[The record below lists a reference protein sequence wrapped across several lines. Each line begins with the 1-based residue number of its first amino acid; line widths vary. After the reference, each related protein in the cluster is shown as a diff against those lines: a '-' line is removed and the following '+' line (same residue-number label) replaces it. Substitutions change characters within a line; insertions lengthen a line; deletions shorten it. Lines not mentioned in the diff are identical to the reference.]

1 MTDTNEFLNAEEV
14 AAFLRL
20 PRSTVYKL
28 AQDRVIPGFKVGKH
42 WRFRK
47 DTFHEWLKKQENHDE
62 GSEKPKN

>member
-1 MTDTNEFLNAEEV
+1 MAEINEFLTADEV

-28 AQDRVIPGFKVGKH
+28 AQDKIIPGFKIGKH

-47 DTFHEWLKKQENHDE
+47 DTFHEWLRKQEN
-62 GSEKPKN
+62 KNIDAGTPEQ